1 MKPVAFE
8 YCRPDTVDEA
18 MELLAEFGGDANVI
32 SGGLSLGAMLN
43 MRLVRPTALIDI
55 NRLHELADI
64 KIDDATAMTGALVRQ
79 AAALKLPGV
88 MSGVPLL
95 AKVLPWVGHYQTRSR
110 GTLGGSAAHAD
121 PSAEIPL
128 TLVTLGGAVR
138 LRSPG
143 GSRDV
148 PAQDFF
154 HGLLT
159 TDRRADELITDLI
172 WPLRRDKTG
181 YAFEEIAQR
190 HGDFAIVAVAAEAT
204 VGNDGNIADLSFGLG
219 GVEDR
224 PLVADTA
231 IYIGKPA
238 TMATAEEIAATVAE
252 AVDPMVDLQANAD
265 YRRQLVRVL
274 GARVVSSAFADATH
288 SREAA

>member
-8 YCRPDTVDEA
+8 YCRPDTLDEA
-18 MELLAEFGGDANVI
+18 MELLAEFGADASVI

-55 NRLHELADI
+55 NHLDALADI
-64 KIDDATAMTGALVRQ
+64 KIGDATAATGALVRQ
-79 AAALKLPGV
+79 AAAMNYPGL

-95 AKVLPWVGHYQTRSR
+95 ATALPWVGHYQTRSR
-110 GTLGGSAAHAD
+110 GTLGGSVAHAD

-128 TLVTLGGAVR
+128 TLVTLGGAVK
-138 LRSPG
+138 LQSPSG
-143 GSRDV
+143 TRDV
-148 PAQDFF
+148 PAREFF

-159 TDRRADELITDLI
+159 TDRRADELITELI
-172 WPLRRDKTG
+172 WPLRWEKTG

-190 HGDFAIVAVAAEAT
+190 HGDFAITAVAAEAT
-204 VGNDGNIADLSFGLG
+204 VGDDGNISGLLLGLG

-224 PLVADTA
+224 PIIADTRA
-231 IYIGKPA
+231 FIGKPA
-238 TMATAEEIAATVAE
+238 TDDTANDIVEAAAD

-274 GARVVSSAFADATH
+274 GARVLSAAFADATAT
-288 SREAA
+288 REAA